1 MLVDSVDK
9 RLKEII
15 DQSVKGLDW
24 VVLELVVRPD
34 PVHTLCEVD
43 PEVGVH
49 RSVRRVKGGSSGL
62 LCQEFP
68 RSESRLPASWTHSY
82 FVSTVDGVPTAI
94 MKQYIDNQ
102 KMV

>member
-15 DQSVKGLDW
+15 DQIAKGLDR
-24 VVLELVVRPD
+24 VVLELVVRHD
-34 PVHTLCEVD
+34 PVHILCAVD
-43 PEVGVH
+43 SEFGVH
-49 RSVRRVKGGSSGL
+49 RSGRRVKGCSSGL
-62 LCQEFP
+62 LHQEFP
-68 RSESRLPASWTHSY
+68 RSKSRLPAFWTHSY
-82 FVSTVDGVPTAI
+82 FVSTVDGAPTAI